1 MKILVLNAG
10 SSSQKCALFELERDT
25 SPDPIPPLWEGKL
38 EWDGNQ
44 ESLVIHSSRGEI
56 RKQTEAPAAKEK
68 SQRSTEKMLENL
80 WSGSGA
86 VLSTPAEI
94 SAVGHRI
101 VHGGSQLTEPVVI
114 DAQVKQGIA
123 DLTELAPL
131 HNQAGLQGIEL
142 MEKLLPNTPQI
153 AVFDTGFHRTLPL
166 PAAVYPGP
174 YEWYERGIRRYGF
187 HGINHQYCAGRAA
200 RLMRRDIS
208 SLKIVTCH
216 LGNGCSLAAISG
228 GQSVDT
234 TMGFTPL
241 EGLMMGTRS
250 GSIDPGILTYLIR
263 AGATGDQLDDVLNHR
278 SGLLGVSGV
287 SRDMRDVLEAIGF
300 GNRRA
305 KLAFEIFVHRLQA
318 GIGAM
323 VASLGGLDALVF
335 TAGIG
340 ENSPE
345 IRHATCASLGFLGIQ
360 LDDVKNS
367 VANPDED
374 ISGRNA
380 RVCVFVIRAQEEWA
394 IAQDCAQLCHFQ

>member
-250 GSIDPGILTYLIR
+250 GSIDPSILTYLIR

-287 SRDMRDVLEAIGF
+287 SRDMRDVLEAIRS

-305 KLAFEIFVHRLQA
+305 KLAFEIFVHHLQA

>member
-1 MKILVLNAG
+1 
-10 SSSQKCALFELERDT
+10 
-25 SPDPIPPLWEGKL
+25 
-38 EWDGNQ
+38 
-44 ESLVIHSSRGEI
+44 
-56 RKQTEAPAAKEK
+56 
-68 SQRSTEKMLENL
+68 MLENL
-80 WSGSGA
+80 WSGPGA
-86 VLSTPAEI
+86 VLSGPAEI

-114 DAQVKQGIA
+114 DAQVKQSIA

-142 MEKLLPNTPQI
+142 MEKLLPNTTQI

-166 PAAVYPGP
+166 AAAVYPGP
-174 YEWYERGIRRYGF
+174 YEWYQRGIRRYGF

-200 RLMRRDIS
+200 RLMGRDIS

-216 LGNGCSLAAISG
+216 LGNGCSLAAVSG
-228 GQSVDT
+228 GQSLDT

-263 AGATGDQLDDVLNHR
+263 AGEAGDRLDDVLNHR

-287 SRDMRDVLEAIGF
+287 SRDMRDILEAIRS

-323 VASLGGLDALVF
+323 VTSLGGLDALVF

-345 IRHATCASLGFLGIQ
+345 IRHATCASLGFLGVQ

-367 VANPDED
+367 AANPDENL
-374 ISGRNA
+374 SA
-380 RVCVFVIRAQEEWA
+380 RDAPVCVFVIRAQEEWA
-394 IAQDCAQLCHFQ
+394 IAQDCAQLCHFE

>member
-10 SSSQKCALFELERDT
+10 SSSQKCALFELGQDT
-25 SPDPIPPLWEGKL
+25 SPDPVPPLWEGKL

-44 ESLVIHSSRGEI
+44 ESLVIHSSRGKI
-56 RKQTEAPAAKEK
+56 RKQTEVPADKQK
-68 SQRSTEKMLENL
+68 RQRSTETMLETL

-86 VLSTPAEI
+86 ILSAPAEI

-101 VHGGSQLTEPVVI
+101 VHGGSQLSEPVVI

-166 PAAVYPGP
+166 RAAVYPGP

-187 HGINHQYCAGRAA
+187 HGINHQYCSRRAA
-200 RLMRRDIS
+200 RLMGRDIS
-208 SLKIVTCH
+208 SLKIITCH
-216 LGNGCSLAAISG
+216 LGNGCSLAAIDG

-250 GSIDPGILTYLIR
+250 GSVDPGILTYLIR
-263 AGATGDQLDDVLNHR
+263 AGDAGDQLDDVLNHR

-287 SRDMRDVLEAIGF
+287 SRDMRDILEAIRS

-323 VASLGGLDALVF
+323 VTSLGGLDALVF

-345 IRHATCASLGFLGIQ
+345 IRQATCANLGFLGIQ
-360 LDDVKNS
+360 LDEVKNS
-367 VANPDED
+367 AANPDEN
-374 ISGRNA
+374 ISA
-380 RVCVFVIRAQEEWA
+380 SDASVCVFVIRAQEEWA
-394 IAQDCAQLCHFQ
+394 IAQDCAQLCHFE